1 MSSLILM
8 PTLPSEIKF
17 AIHVHHR
24 GQNPF
29 ILRYYV
35 VANILDIFGHASGL
49 ITNRD
54 KCAVFPIHCESL
66 DLEDI
71 LLPFQYA
78 IQSFQCTYL
87 GLPLHFR
94 QPGRVQVQPIID
106 KMAARLPMWKR
117 RFLNRAGR
125 LTLLN
130 SVLSSIPSYFMTIFP
145 LKKWAVK
152 KNGQDSERFPLE
164 GVRDC
169 EWGTLSSSVAEGDEA

>member
-1 MSSLILM
+1 
-8 PTLPSEIKF
+8 
-17 AIHVHHR
+17 
-24 GQNPF
+24 
-29 ILRYYV
+29 
-35 VANILDIFGHASGL
+35 
-49 ITNRD
+49 
-54 KCAVFPIHCESL
+54 
-66 DLEDI
+66 
-71 LLPFQYA
+71 
-78 IQSFQCTYL
+78 
-87 GLPLHFR
+87 
-94 QPGRVQVQPIID
+94 
-106 KMAARLPMWKR
+106 MWKR